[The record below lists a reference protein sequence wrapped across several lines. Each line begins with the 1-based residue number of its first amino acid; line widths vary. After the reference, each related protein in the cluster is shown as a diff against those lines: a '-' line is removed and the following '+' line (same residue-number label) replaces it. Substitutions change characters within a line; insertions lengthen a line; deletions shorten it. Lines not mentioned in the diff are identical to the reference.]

1 MRVLCLSGESQ
12 FRLRRSRARETR
24 YRDPNLRRLP
34 RKPIPCYRGA
44 KRTDMRMGTLL
55 HLFLI
60 VAVLALAEPPAVAQ
74 QAQKVP
80 KIGFLGGAKPGASIL
95 QSFHQGLRE
104 LGYVEGQNFIL
115 EPRHRKGD
123 ASQFYNLAA
132 DLVRLQVDVI
142 VAPNPDAI
150 RAAMKAT
157 MTIPI
162 VVTVPG
168 AAIDF
173 VASLERPGGN
183 VTGVSGLT
191 TELGGKWLELI
202 KETIPSTK
210 RVAVFWNRRA
220 EERFPIWK
228 SVDSAA
234 RSLGVDLQWLETGEG
249 GFGWLYRNLRS
260 AVWRQADAFLVLP
273 GTGGFRNT
281 EDIAEFGVRN
291 RIPGISWQG
300 DFAEAGGLMSYG
312 ANRNE
317 QSRRA
322 AYFVDKILKGAK
334 PGDLP
339 VERPTQF
346 ELVINLKTAKEI
358 GVTIH
363 PEVLMWADRV
373 IK

>member
-1 MRVLCLSGESQ
+1 MRT
-12 FRLRRSRARETR
+12 RL
-24 YRDPNLRRLP
+24 
-34 RKPIPCYRGA
+34 
-44 KRTDMRMGTLL
+44 
-55 HLFLI
+55 LFLLI
-60 VAVLALAEPPAVAQ
+60 FAVLAVGAAPAGAQ
-74 QAQKVP
+74 QRAKVP
-80 KIGFLGGAKPGASIL
+80 RVGYLGVSSHLFEAF
-95 QSFHQGLRE
+95 QQGLRE
-104 LGYVEGQNFIL
+104 LGYVERQNIIL
-115 EPRHRKGD
+115 ERRPFD
-123 ASQFYNLAA
+123 SESSSQLENLAA
-132 DLVRLQVDVI
+132 DLVRLKADVL
-142 VAPNPDAI
+142 VAQGGPST

-157 MTIPI
+157 KTIPI
-162 VVTVPG
+162 VMTVPVDPVLLG
-168 AAIDF
+168 F
-173 VASLERPGGN
+173 VERPGGN

-191 TELGGKWLELI
+191 IELGGKWLELI
-202 KETIPSTK
+202 KETMPSAK

-260 AVWRQADAFLVLP
+260 AAWRQADAFLVLP
-273 GTGGFRNT
+273 GTAGFRNT

-312 ANRNE
+312 ANRVE

-363 PEVLMWADRV
+363 PEMLMFADRV